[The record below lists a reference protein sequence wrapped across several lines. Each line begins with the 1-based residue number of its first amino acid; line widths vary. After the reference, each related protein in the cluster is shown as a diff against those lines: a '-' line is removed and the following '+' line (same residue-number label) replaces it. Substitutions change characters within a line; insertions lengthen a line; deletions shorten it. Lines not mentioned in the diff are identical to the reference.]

1 MPLRLMSEIICS
13 PLEILYLKVRA
24 CARSRRSTLIAC
36 RVLCGRVQK
45 RHSHCV
51 DGARLK
57 NLCPFYTT
65 HSALFYMRRPC
76 EINNSLYFDTLC
88 RGKRARGGYW
98 WWINY
103 YMRWAELW
111 ACGRVYC
118 LGSTPQ
124 QFQTGLFKFWVG
136 CCGYRRIFV
145 LLCSHIRNC
154 YSFVYSKHNCH

>member
-1 MPLRLMSEIICS
+1 MSEIICS
-13 PLEILYLKVRA
+13 TWNSLFESACVRA
-24 CARSRRSTLIAC
+24 DRLLLRT
-36 RVLCGRVQK
+36 VLCRGVQK

-51 DGARLK
+51 DGAWLK

-103 YMRWAELW
+103 YMRWVELW
-111 ACGRVYC
+111 TWPC
-118 LGSTPQ
+118 LLFGE
-124 QFQTGLFKFWVG
+124 FQTRLLHFWVRCFG
-136 CCGYRRIFV
+136 QRQHFCHIFNCFTNIIFTRINV
-145 LLCSHIRNC
+145 MRGM
-154 YSFVYSKHNCH
+154 